1 MTWNIDLTSGGA
13 GGGILYPDSAAR
25 PFSSNSARNTWANN
39 NKQDLIKDTTVVN
52 VGGSQW
58 YLWTGESNPQTVQT
72 SLWMDANLIVQG
84 EKGDQGDAGVSVT
97 NAQIDANDDL
107 IITLSDGTTIN
118 AGKAK
123 GRHIQ
128 DVQIDANGDLIV
140 TLDDGSTINAG
151 QISGFDPSQGFELN
165 TGTRSIG
172 LNNEGSLTVRDTA
185 TTEHTAID
193 IDSNDD
199 LRLGSPTLPL
209 VLRSSDSD
217 IKVEAGGQSHTLAYM
232 SDLPFGDELV
242 KFDAATGDIVGT
254 GIYST
259 KDGSAVFGSGSIDI
273 GTHTISSAG
282 EGIESTNDAT
292 GESYSFVFAGQ
303 GDDTGPVH
311 RVIQPTRID
320 VETTTD
326 KSKQLTNHISR
337 VTAFDDFRLIRE
349 PITIEAVSAQT
360 NVTMQVRSLNGEDI
374 WSFGPFNMQ
383 AGVNLI
389 TPDTILDFK
398 IGQYDVEF
406 TSPDGDV
413 VMVGG
418 ISPVTGLDIFYGI
431 LPTKLYTD
439 ETLANIK
446 HGTDIVRTVEAGSNV
461 TLTTDADGKL
471 TISSSGGG
479 SGGGGS
485 TLSVNGQDTEV
496 LLTDQTIA
504 STYDAG
510 TKTTELSVDV
520 DQLDLSDY
528 AALDASNIFTQ
539 QQIIAV
545 SNGVVFSLRTT
556 PTGSDEI
563 KFWSSGAIELPNY
576 TNFKD
581 KELITKEYADEVAA
595 YKGEGLAVQSEVTVT
610 ATTQTQTQPVT
621 RFVHGWAN
629 SSPTSVT
636 IDDTLMVAAESIV
649 YLPADAG
656 PGGVTYTVTFGT
668 NSAAKNVRRGETW
681 KAASNSVGVSWER
694 VDQGLEVVK
703 GLFDRS
709 VEVTEPAVK
718 LFQYADGM
726 PYHLLIETPG
736 TATEAATAR
745 LVHEFPRNK
754 TFVFSPNAT
763 ARTYVA
769 DIVVNE
775 SAQDVA
781 TADLA
786 LGEYGD
792 LPLYVMEPNVVI
804 NRDQRASVSYPAN
817 MTIDISN
824 GFYIFGTM
832 SGWCGNNRTNGTSNV
847 YIGTSDNSRTPFGCI
862 GLRIDADG
870 LYIMDGTA
878 TATQGEGSYDQVKF
892 QRDDGLT
899 NFYRFAFFVDS
910 AGLMT
915 YYVVSLNNGTLSS
928 GTRQCQLTNVGTNP
942 KLFQTYD
949 RLGNNTSA
957 IAIGETHLV
966 LNQSQANA
974 ESLWNWRF

>member
-1 MTWNIDLTSGGA
+1 MTCA
-13 GGGILYPDSAAR
+13 
-25 PFSSNSARNTWANN
+25 
-39 NKQDLIKDTTVVN
+39 
-52 VGGSQW
+52 
-58 YLWTGESNPQTVQT
+58 
-72 SLWMDANLIVQG
+72 
-84 EKGDQGDAGVSVT
+84 
-97 NAQIDANDDL
+97 
-107 IITLSDGTTIN
+107 
-118 AGKAK
+118 
-123 GRHIQ
+123 
-128 DVQIDANGDLIV
+128 
-140 TLDDGSTINAG
+140 
-151 QISGFDPSQGFELN
+151 
-165 TGTRSIG
+165 
-172 LNNEGSLTVRDTA
+172 
-185 TTEHTAID
+185 
-193 IDSNDD
+193 
-199 LRLGSPTLPL
+199 LGSPTLPL

-254 GIYST
+254 GIYSS

-273 GTHTISSAG
+273 GTHTLSSAG
-282 EGIESTNDAT
+282 EGVESTNKGT

-303 GDDTGPVH
+303 GNDTGPVH
-311 RVIQPTRID
+311 RIVDATQID
-320 VETTTD
+320 LETTTD

-337 VTAFDDFRLIRE
+337 VTATQAFRMLRDTL
-349 PITIEAVSAQT
+349 TIEAVSAQT
-360 NVTMQVRSLNGEDI
+360 NVTMRVRTLNGEDV
-374 WSFGPFNMQ
+374 WSYGPFDMQ
-383 AGVNLI
+383 AGINQF
-389 TPDTILDFK
+389 TPDTILDFS

-413 VMVGG
+413 VHGWRCQSCNWIG
-418 ISPVTGLDIFYGI
+418 YFLRNTANQ
-431 LPTKLYTD
+431 TLYTD

-636 IDDTLMVAAESIV
+636 IDDTLMVAAETIV

-656 PGGVTYTVTFGT
+656 PGGVTYTVTFGA

-681 KAASNSVGVSWER
+681 KATSNSVGVSWER

-709 VEVTEPAVK
+709 VEVTEPALK
-718 LFQYADGM
+718 LFQYAEGM

-781 TADLA
+781 TADLE
-786 LGEYGD
+786 LQ
-792 LPLYVMEPNVVI
+792 V
-804 NRDQRASVSYPAN
+804 N
-817 MTIDISN
+817 MAI
-824 GFYIFGTM
+824 
-832 SGWCGNNRTNGTSNV
+832 C
-847 YIGTSDNSRTPFGCI
+847 
-862 GLRIDADG
+862 
-870 LYIMDGTA
+870 
-878 TATQGEGSYDQVKF
+878 
-892 QRDDGLT
+892 
-899 NFYRFAFFVDS
+899 RF
-910 AGLMT
+910 M
-915 YYVVSLNNGTLSS
+915 
-928 GTRQCQLTNVGTNP
+928 
-942 KLFQTYD
+942 
-949 RLGNNTSA
+949 
-957 IAIGETHLV
+957 
-966 LNQSQANA
+966 
-974 ESLWNWRF
+974 